1 MMSTVLTTTL
11 EISPPRTGSEI
22 MGRVSL
28 TIMLAMRRVTRRRWP
43 FLRMGWIFRA
53 YSFCFLSYDQNQL
66 VRRESGTYG
75 VPLMLSTL
83 SCVSS
88 RLIYPGAASVGK
100 TECG

>member
-1 MMSTVLTTTL
+1 MTIKTVLTTTL
-11 EISPPRTGSEI
+11 TIPPPRTGSDMI
-22 MGRVSL
+22 GRASL

-83 SCVSS
+83 SWVWSK
-88 RLIYPGAASVGK
+88 LM
-100 TECG
+100 